1 MSGTQME
8 AATFSQAFI
17 DGVML
22 GMMYILI
29 ALGLTLVYSI
39 LGIVNFAHAQFYML
53 GGFLTWLLYGELRLS
68 YFMTLII
75 AMISIGFFAVL
86 VEMIFF
92 RPFRGKVLEAFII
105 SLGLIWVF
113 EQSILRIMG
122 VWEKGVPQAF
132 PGKIEILGMKFFT
145 ERLIVTIIGAALIVG
160 LHFFIQRT
168 RYGRA
173 MRAVAQDRDC
183 AALQGVNINRTCSIA
198 FGVGCALAAG
208 AGVLLG
214 PVLYISP
221 YMGGPPILKAF
232 IIIILGGLGSIP
244 GCLVGG
250 LFLGLVDAIGS
261 SFISLQAVEVITF
274 AFIFLLLLI
283 RPRGLMGGL
292 KAHE

>member
-1 MSGTQME
+1 MRKGPMDL
-8 AATFSQAFI
+8 ATLGQASV

-39 LGIVNFAHAQFYML
+39 LGIVNFAHAQFYMF
-53 GGFLTWLLYGELRLS
+53 GGFLTWLLFGERHLS
-68 YFMTLII
+68 YFLTLII
-75 AMISIGFFAVL
+75 AMVVIGFFGVG
-86 VEMIFF
+86 VERLCF

-105 SLGLIWVF
+105 SLGLIWIF
-113 EQSILRIMG
+113 EQSVLRIMG
-122 VWEKGVPQAF
+122 VWEQGVPSAF
-132 PGKIEILGMKFFT
+132 PGKVEILGMKFYT
-145 ERLIVTIIGAALIVG
+145 ERLVVTLIGVGLIVA
-160 LHFFIQRT
+160 LHIFIKRT

-173 MRAVAQDRDC
+173 MRAIAQDREC
-183 AALQGVNINRTCSIA
+183 AALQGVNIDGTCSIA
-198 FGVGCALAAG
+198 FGVGCALAAA

-244 GCLVGG
+244 GCLLGG
-250 LFLGLVDAIGS
+250 LFLGLIDAIGS

-274 AFIFLLLLI
+274 AFIFLMLLI

>member
-1 MSGTQME
+1 MDLTTL
-8 AATFSQAFI
+8 AQASV

-53 GGFLTWLLYGELRLS
+53 GGFLTWLLFGERHLG
-68 YFMTLII
+68 YFLTLII
-75 AMISIGFFAVL
+75 AMVSIGLFGIV
-86 VEMIFF
+86 VERLCF

-105 SLGLIWVF
+105 SLGLIWIF
-113 EQSILRIMG
+113 EQSVLRIMG
-122 VWEKGVPQAF
+122 VWEKGVPSAF
-132 PGKIEILGMKFFT
+132 PGKIDFLGMKFYT
-145 ERLIVTIIGAALIVG
+145 ERLVVTLIGIGLIVA
-160 LHFFIQRT
+160 LQFFIQRT

-173 MRAVAQDRDC
+173 MRAIAQDREC
-183 AALQGVNINRTCSIA
+183 AALQGVNIDLTCSLA
-198 FGVGCALAAG
+198 FGVGCALAAA

-250 LFLGLVDAIGS
+250 LFLGLVEAIGS
-261 SFISLQAVEVITF
+261 SFISLTAVEVLTF
-274 AFIFLLLLI
+274 VFIFLMLLI

>member
-1 MSGTQME
+1 MDIT
-8 AATFSQAFI
+8 TLLQASA

-53 GGFLTWLLYGELRLS
+53 GGFLTWWLFGEKHLG
-68 YFMTLII
+68 YFLTLII
-75 AMISIGFFAVL
+75 AMVGIGFFGVL
-86 VEMIFF
+86 VERLCF
-92 RPFRGKVLEAFII
+92 RPFRGKVLEAFMI

-113 EQSILRIMG
+113 EQSVLKIMG
-122 VWEKGVPQAF
+122 VWEKGVPRAF
-132 PGKIEILGMKFFT
+132 LGKIEFLGIQFYT
-145 ERLIVTIIGAALIVG
+145 ERLVVTLIGIGLIVA
-160 LHFFIQRT
+160 LQFFIKYT
-168 RYGRA
+168 RHGRA
-173 MRAVAQDRDC
+173 MRAIAQDREC
-183 AALQGVNINRTCSIA
+183 TALQGVNIDLTCSLA
-198 FGVGCALAAG
+198 FGVGCALAAA

-244 GCLVGG
+244 GCLIGG

-261 SFISLQAVEVITF
+261 SFVSLQAVEVLTF
-274 AFIFLLLLI
+274 AFIFLMLLV

>member
-1 MSGTQME
+1 ME
-8 AATFSQAFI
+8 LATLVQACV
-17 DGVML
+17 DGIML

-53 GGFLTWLLYGELRLS
+53 GGFVTWLLFGENHLN
-68 YFMTLII
+68 YFLTLLI
-75 AMISIGFFAVL
+75 AMVAIGLFGVG
-86 VEMIFF
+86 VERLCF

-105 SLGLIWVF
+105 SLGLIWIF
-113 EQSILRIMG
+113 EQSVLRMMG
-122 VWEKGVPQAF
+122 VWEKGVPRAF
-132 PGKIEILGMKFFT
+132 QGKIDFLGMKFYT
-145 ERLIVTIIGAALIVG
+145 ERLVVTLIGVG
-160 LHFFIQRT
+160 LIIALQIFIKRT

-173 MRAVAQDRDC
+173 MRAIAQDREC
-183 AALQGVNINRTCSIA
+183 AALQGINIDLTCSLA
-198 FGVGCALAAG
+198 FGVGCALAAA

-232 IIIILGGLGSIP
+232 IIIIVGGLGSIP
-244 GCLVGG
+244 GCLIGG

-261 SFISLQAVEVITF
+261 SFVSLTMVEVLTF
-274 AFIFLLLLI
+274 AFIFVMLLLK
-283 RPRGLMGGL
+283 PRGLMGGL